1 MAIDTSINAQAMTHL
16 AKGIGSA
23 EIRGKDGGDGSVS
36 LYTHGSLKISFN
48 RNPELRAEK
57 QAAGHQACKDYVSNN
72 FSQAIADRLFPN
84 TDGPITG
91 DQFREKLIQA
101 KAEELLNRN
110 DILNFETCPEP
121 IKNALRSHLTAAYVS
136 ENFEFLEKCNEM
148 RQSGLFNAEAQLGP
162 ARAAASEIV
171 DNFITFI
178 DPDPLTG
185 LSNSQ
190 VNLQSTTKNAVMDA
204 DKYLS
209 SSLAAEGADVG
220 ALARQSENSVV
231 LASHLQALVAKFD
244 SLEEP
249 IPSVLSK
256 LTELADT
263 EPDERDVSWRDNVAK
278 FADPLTNYDA
288 QLSTA
293 ERVVKALVRTNNLTS
308 FIAGQASTDAAR
320 QAVIESL
327 DQELADAIRHNL
339 EQNGLV

>member
-1 MAIDTSINAQAMTHL
+1 MAIDTSVNAQMMTHL

-72 FSQAIADRLFPN
+72 FSQAIANRLFPN

-101 KAEELLNRN
+101 KVEELLERPN
-110 DILNFETCPEP
+110 ILNFETCPEP
-121 IKNALRSHLTAAYVS
+121 IKNALRSHLTDMHAP

-171 DNFITFI
+171 ANFMIYI
-178 DPDPLTG
+178 PPLAG
-185 LSNSQ
+185 PSNLQ
-190 VNLQSTTKNAVMDA
+190 VNLQAKDANAVMDA

-209 SSLAAEGADVG
+209 SSLAAEGASVG
-220 ALARQSENSVV
+220 AFARQSENSVV
-231 LASHLQALVAKFD
+231 LASQLQALVAKFD

-249 IPSVLSK
+249 IPSVLSE
-256 LTELADT
+256 LTKLADT
-263 EPDERDVSWRDNVAK
+263 EPDKRDVSWRDNVAK

-288 QLSTA
+288 QLSEA
-293 ERVVKALVRTNNLTS
+293 EKVVKGLVNTNNLNS
-308 FIAGQASTDAAR
+308 FLEGQASTDAAR
-320 QAVIESL
+320 QAVIQSL
-327 DQELADAIRHNL
+327 DQEQLDRIRDSL
-339 EQNGLV
+339 EQAGLV